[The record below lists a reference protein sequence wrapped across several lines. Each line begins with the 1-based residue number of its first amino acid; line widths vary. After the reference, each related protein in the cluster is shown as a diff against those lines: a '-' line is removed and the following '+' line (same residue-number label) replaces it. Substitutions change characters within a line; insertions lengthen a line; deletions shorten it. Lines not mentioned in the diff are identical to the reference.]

1 MTDQFVIEPLTTRHD
16 RTLFACKVPALDR
29 YLREIAMQDVRRRIA
44 NCFVA
49 TGVDDGLIRGFFT
62 LAATGLSLKD
72 LPPDAAKGLP
82 RYPVVP
88 AVLIG
93 RLAVDQRYRGRG
105 LGAALLGDA
114 FMRAAR
120 SEPAVHTMLVDAKDE
135 QAAAFYRRHGFRPL
149 ASNSMSLFLPLAS
162 ARGLEPRSA

>member
-1 MTDQFVIEPLTTRHD
+1 VTDQFVIEPLTTRHD

-29 YLREIAMQDVRRRIA
+29 YLREIAMQDVRRR
-44 NCFVA
+44 FVA
-49 TGVDDGLIRGFFT
+49 TGLDDGLIRGFFT

-72 LPPDAAKGLP
+72 LPQDAAKGLP

-93 RLAVDQRYRGRG
+93 RLAVDQRYHGRG

-162 ARGLEPRSA
+162 ARGLEQRPA